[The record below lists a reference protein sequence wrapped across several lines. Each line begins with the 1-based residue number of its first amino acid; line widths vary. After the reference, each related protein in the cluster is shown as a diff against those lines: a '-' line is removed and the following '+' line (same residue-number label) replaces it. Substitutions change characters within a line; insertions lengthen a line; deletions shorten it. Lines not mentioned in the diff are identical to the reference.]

1 MRRLRYGAPTGAGG
15 SIDRSDPW
23 GAGMKTILI
32 PTEDHDAMPA
42 VLEAA
47 RLVARTFDSY
57 MEGFAVHPTAGTYVA
72 VEPVSSLAI
81 SGAFE
86 HDAEL
91 AAQAKSLFEGFMR
104 NHDVPAAGA
113 GTAGYS
119 YAWPHAEAE
128 DDLFIGSYGRV
139 FDLIALGRPGR
150 AAQNPRMPPLEAALF
165 DSGRPLLIVP
175 PAVPKALGR
184 NVLVAWNRSTEQA
197 TVNSYALPLLRL
209 AEQVTV
215 LEVEGGTTPG
225 PTCEEA
231 TRHLRRNGVKAT
243 ALSVKR
249 GARTSA
255 EATGE
260 VILEH
265 AAKNGCDLLVKGAYT
280 QSRLRQMMFGGA
292 TRHILAYANLPVL
305 MAR

>member
-1 MRRLRYGAPTGAGG
+1 
-15 SIDRSDPW
+15 
-23 GAGMKTILI
+23 MKSILI

-42 VLEAA
+42 VLEGA

-57 MEGFAVHPTAGTYVA
+57 MEGFAVHPAAGTYVA

-91 AAQAKSLFEGFMR
+91 ANQARGLFESFMR
-104 NHDVPAAGA
+104 THDVPPASE
-113 GTAGYS
+113 TCPSTYS
-119 YAWPHAEAE
+119 WGWPRPEAE

-150 AAQNPRMPPLEAALF
+150 AAQNARIPPLEAALF
-165 DSGRPLLIVP
+165 DSGRPVLIVP
-175 PAVPKALGR
+175 PAVPKVIGR

-197 TVNSYALPLLRL
+197 NTNAFALPLLRL
-209 AEQVTV
+209 AERVTV
-215 LEVEGGTTPG
+215 FEVEGGTTPG
-225 PTCEEA
+225 PSAEEA
-231 TRHLRRNGVKAT
+231 AVHLRRNGVKAK
-243 ALSVKR
+243 ALMVKPGPR
-249 GARTSA
+249 RTG

-260 VILEH
+260 VTLEF
-265 AAKNGCDLLVKGAYT
+265 ARKEACDLLVKGAYT

-292 TRHILAYANLPVL
+292 TRHILANAGLPVL
-305 MAR
+305 MAH

>member
-1 MRRLRYGAPTGAGG
+1 
-15 SIDRSDPW
+15 
-23 GAGMKTILI
+23 MKTILI

-47 RLVARTFDSY
+47 KLIARTFDSY
-57 MEGFAVHPTAGTYVA
+57 MEGFAVHPAAGTYVA

-81 SGAFE
+81 SGAYE

-91 AAQAKSLFEGFMR
+91 ASQARTIFENFMR
-104 NHDVPAAGA
+104 SHDVTAASGDA
-113 GTAGYS
+113 GGYA
-119 YAWPHAEAE
+119 YGWPRTEAE
-128 DDLFIGSYGRV
+128 DDLFIGSYGRL
-139 FDLIALGRPGR
+139 FDLIVLGRPGR

-165 DSGRPLLIVP
+165 DSGRPALIVP
-175 PAVPKALGR
+175 PAVPTTIGR

-197 TVNSYALPLLRL
+197 TTNAFALPLLQR

-225 PTCEEA
+225 PSAEQAA
-231 TRHLRRNGVKAT
+231 THLRRNGIKAT
-243 ALSVKR
+243 ALTKKPGGRSV
-249 GARTSA
+249 G
-255 EATGE
+255 EA
-260 VILEH
+260 VLDH
-265 AAKNGCDLLVKGAYT
+265 AASIGADLLVKGAYT

-292 TRHILAYANLPVL
+292 TRHILASANLPVL

>member
-1 MRRLRYGAPTGAGG
+1 
-15 SIDRSDPW
+15 
-23 GAGMKTILI
+23 MKTILI

-47 RLVARTFDSY
+47 RLMARTFDSY
-57 MEGFAVHPTAGTYVA
+57 MEGLAVHPAAGTYVA

-81 SGAFE
+81 SGAYE

-91 AAQAKSLFEGFMR
+91 AIQARSLFESFMR
-104 NHDVPAAGA
+104 THDVPAAGPDA
-113 GTAGYS
+113 AAYS
-119 YAWPHAEAE
+119 YGWPRTDSE
-128 DDLFIGSYGRV
+128 DDIFIGSYGRT

-165 DSGRPLLIVP
+165 DSGRPALIVP
-175 PAVPKALGR
+175 PTVPKTIGR

-197 TVNSYALPLLRL
+197 TTNSFALPLLRL

-225 PTCEEA
+225 PSAEQA
-231 TRHLRRNGVKAT
+231 VLHLRRNGVKAT
-243 ALSVKR
+243 ALIVKPGGR
-249 GARTSA
+249 S
-255 EATGE
+255 TGE
-260 VILEH
+260 TILDY
-265 AAKNGCDLLVKGAYT
+265 ASTNGCDLLVKGAYT

-292 TRHILAYANLPVL
+292 TRHILANATLPVL